1 MFCPELSPA
10 ITWHH
15 QLTNQRQLYT
25 NFVFPNCAKQFQDE
39 DPNFG
44 ELMVN
49 SVSTLLQTH
58 GVQNNTESSESTDIF
73 WRTLYFVM
81 IYLCFTSD

>member
-10 ITWHH
+10 MKWHH

-44 ELMVN
+44 E
-49 SVSTLLQTH
+49 
-58 GVQNNTESSESTDIF
+58 
-73 WRTLYFVM
+73 
-81 IYLCFTSD
+81 